1 VKSPILALDDNEI
14 LLADLQSKIGIIR
27 VEINDHRAFIGD
39 Q

>member
-27 VEINDHRAFIGD
+27 VEIRITGLLLV
-39 Q
+39 